1 MLALRLALVGLAVVV
16 CAWFALGVVQ
26 THDQTRAEALMNQPG
41 NPSPATTARIM
52 SLLKTA
58 GALNPDRNVALDRS
72 QTQTR
77 GGHPTTG
84 VAIARGVVRAEPQ
97 NVDGWIVLGFAAR
110 RVDPALARLAQ
121 ARELQ
126 LAPIV
131 HHRS

>member
-1 MLALRLALVGLAVVV
+1 
-16 CAWFALGVVQ
+16 
-26 THDQTRAEALMNQPG
+26 
-41 NPSPATTARIM
+41 
-52 SLLKTA
+52 
-58 GALNPDRNVALDRS
+58 
-72 QTQTR
+72 
-77 GGHPTTG
+77 